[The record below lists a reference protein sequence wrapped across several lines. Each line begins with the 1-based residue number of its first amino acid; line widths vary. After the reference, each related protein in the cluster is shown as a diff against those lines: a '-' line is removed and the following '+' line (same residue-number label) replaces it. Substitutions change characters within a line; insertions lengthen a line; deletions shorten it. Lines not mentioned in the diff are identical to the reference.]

1 MVCLLFHDFI
11 LIEKPHG
18 ILFILYIY
26 LSHTEGK
33 LLIKIV
39 INKSIIKYTS
49 FPYAVIKNETYIFDG
64 EKVKYFLK
72 ICMVVCFIWMFVCLF
87 VGFTRGSRERWHEGT
102 VCFFCLSL
110 SLSTTFQSCG
120 QGLFFMWNAN
130 IWKNRIKM
138 FKING
143 DRSLMK

>member
-1 MVCLLFHDFI
+1 MLTVSWLHINWETTWNIVYFIHLFVTYWRQTVD
-11 LIEKPHG
+11 
-18 ILFILYIY
+18 
-26 LSHTEGK
+26 
-33 LLIKIV
+33 KIV

-72 ICMVVCFIWMFVCLF
+72 DMYGCVFHLDVCVFVRRVHPGLQGEMAWRYG
-87 VGFTRGSRERWHEGT
+87 V
-102 VCFFCLSL
+102 FFCLSL